1 MALPSALQLRLAT
14 YLDSP
19 GFAALDRCSA
29 ALHALVAE
37 AVPQQAAE
45 AFGAFGAEPPAPRCV
60 ERTVTTTRTRVV
72 TDSWASVARF
82 AAARHRASG
91 AAAPPPDAAGGGD
104 RRCAAAVRGS
114 GSLQRRVA
122 SLLRWQ
128 NLGATPPVD
137 LPGAPDAHVLVADA
151 QGTVHVLSGD
161 ANPDYHKA
169 DAATTAADSVLRR
182 VLRAA
187 TGPGRLRVTAV
198 AAGTEHVVLL
208 GACGA
213 AYTFGSCAD
222 GRLGHGSAGAAPA
235 AAGEVVEAPRRVE
248 ALRGVAVVGCAAGM
262 CHTVVFS
269 DAGEAYTCGSGYR
282 GRLGHGDDLPQ
293 AAPRRVEALAGVCAV
308 AAGKMQSAFVDEEGS
323 LFTCGNGVHGIL
335 GTGDQAMQALPT
347 RVDVVDGGKRVHVVA
362 VAMNALGR
370 HAAAVGAGGE
380 LFTWGE
386 GACGKL
392 GHADG
397 RRATALR
404 PQRVLG
410 KLGGER
416 VAHVSVA
423 DEHTA
428 VVTQAGRLYTF
439 GRNDEGRLGDGS
451 SGMAFHSM
459 LVLRLLP
466 AEARGTARES

>member
-1 MALPSALQLRLAT
+1 
-14 YLDSP
+14 
-19 GFAALDRCSA
+19 
-29 ALHALVAE
+29 
-37 AVPQQAAE
+37 
-45 AFGAFGAEPPAPRCV
+45 
-60 ERTVTTTRTRVV
+60 
-72 TDSWASVARF
+72 
-82 AAARHRASG
+82 
-91 AAAPPPDAAGGGD
+91 
-104 RRCAAAVRGS
+104 
-114 GSLQRRVA
+114 
-122 SLLRWQ
+122 
-128 NLGATPPVD
+128 
-137 LPGAPDAHVLVADA
+137 
-151 QGTVHVLSGD
+151 
-161 ANPDYHKA
+161 
-169 DAATTAADSVLRR
+169 
-182 VLRAA
+182 
-187 TGPGRLRVTAV
+187 
-198 AAGTEHVVLL
+198 
-208 GACGA
+208 
-213 AYTFGSCAD
+213 
-222 GRLGHGSAGAAPA
+222 
-235 AAGEVVEAPRRVE
+235 
-248 ALRGVAVVGCAAGM
+248 M

-466 AEARGTARES
+466 AEARGTARVLAVTCGKQHTAVVDDRGAVRTTGRLGSGIDRHSLELELDAAVPLLL